1 MAKKVI
7 DISRIRGCLLGALA
21 GDCLGRKFEG
31 CIFNLTD
38 KNDNEKYRQDVLN
51 YVEECFSIFGPK
63 EKLKYTDDTAM
74 ARVVAATLVDQNYFD
89 EKAMAKGF
97 VETYFSDKCNRG
109 YGGSIS
115 QVFKKLRDS
124 DFDDVFLPAEFQFNA
139 TGSYGNG
146 GAMRVAPVALYFS
159 NDLEVALH
167 VAKEQCRITH
177 SNPHAIMGAVLIAF
191 AVYQACNAEQ
201 SLSQSEWITNLLKFI
216 QQKSADI
223 YPNTNTTKNP
233 YYEKLSLFS
242 NLIKNDSPRAEV
254 STLLGN
260 GIAALDSVPAALFS
274 FIKCIEPVDEIS
286 MSNPL
291 QRTIAY
297 AISLSGDTDTIATM
311 AGAIAGALY
320 GDVNIPD
327 ALYNAMEGSEF
338 YSKIALK
345 MHRHLHG

>member
-31 CIFNLTD
+31 STFNFTD
-38 KNDNEKYRQDVLN
+38 KNDSEKYRQDVLN
-51 YVEECFSIFGPK
+51 YVEECFSIVGPK
-63 EKLKYTDDTAM
+63 ERLKYTDDTAM
-74 ARVVAATLVDQNYFD
+74 ARVVAATLVDKNYFD
-89 EKAMAKGF
+89 AKAMAKGF
-97 VETYFSDKCNRG
+97 VETYFSEKCNRG

-115 QVFKKLRDS
+115 Q
-124 DFDDVFLPAEFQFNA
+124 FDAK
-139 TGSYGNG
+139 GSYGNG

-159 NDLEVALH
+159 NDLEAALH

-177 SNPHAIMGAVLIAF
+177 SNPDAIMGAVLIAF
-191 AVYQACNAEQ
+191 AVYQACHAEQ
-201 SLSQSEWITNLLKFI
+201 SLSQSEWIANLLKFI
-216 QQKSADI
+216 QQKCADI
-223 YPNTNTTKNP
+223 YPNTSTTKNP

-274 FIKCIEPVDEIS
+274 FIKCIKPVDEIS

-320 GDVNIPD
+320 GDVHIPD
-327 ALYNAMEGSEF
+327 ALYYAMEGSEF

-345 MHRHLHG
+345 MHRFLQG

>member
-31 CIFNLTD
+31 CTFNLTD

-201 SLSQSEWITNLLKFI
+201 S
-216 QQKSADI
+216 
-223 YPNTNTTKNP
+223 
-233 YYEKLSLFS
+233 
-242 NLIKNDSPRAEV
+242 
-254 STLLGN
+254 N

-274 FIKCIEPVDEIS
+274 FIKCIKPVDEIS